1 MLAHWNEAH
10 AMRSC
15 RSGHNMARQHRA
27 CSSCTTI
34 DSLLDHLAAVGEH
47 EIANVRMA
55 RAKRCE
61 QDRREILGGTDGA
74 ELQRA
79 GAQTGERIETFVGVG
94 QQLQDGL
101 CAGCQFLARCGQL
114 HAPADAVIER
124 VAAGFFQFP
133 DLQGDGGLGDVQFAR

>member
-1 MLAHWNEAH
+1 MSKQLTLGAGFEKYAKTTRREKVLDDVLAVADLE
-10 AMRSC
+10 
-15 RSGHNMARQHRA
+15 
-27 CSSCTTI
+27 
-34 DSLLDHLAAVGEH
+34 LDG
-47 EIANVRMA
+47 NVRMV

-61 QDRREILGGTDGA
+61 QGRREILGGTDGA

-79 GAQTGERIETFVGVG
+79 GAQTGERIETCVGVG